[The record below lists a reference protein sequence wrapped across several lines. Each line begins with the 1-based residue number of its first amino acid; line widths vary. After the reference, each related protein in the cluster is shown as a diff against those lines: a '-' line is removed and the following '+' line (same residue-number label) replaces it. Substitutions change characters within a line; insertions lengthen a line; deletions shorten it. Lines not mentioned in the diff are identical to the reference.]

1 MPEGLRGHQRWIL
14 IPHDNVKFFH
24 VSGEEDAMKLPTKKL
39 PVDEYTSG
47 PQQSD
52 EFAFFNLYVAIDFP
66 KLAQSGYDGL
76 HLTKEGASFFEH
88 AFVYHG
94 IGLIFG
100 TVSLRYGSIHAG
112 SPDIT
117 CLKAK
122 SLTSSGA
129 VSQLSEP
136 RLQKICRSS
145 QVRPDICR

>member
-39 PVDEYTSG
+39 PVYEYTSG

-66 KLAQSGYDGL
+66 KLAQLGYDGL

-88 AFVYHG
+88 TFVYHR
-94 IGLIFG
+94 IGFDFWDCES
-100 TVSLRYGSIHAG
+100 TVWFNTRWIARYYMLEI
-112 SPDIT
+112 
-117 CLKAK
+117 
-122 SLTSSGA
+122 
-129 VSQLSEP
+129 
-136 RLQKICRSS
+136 
-145 QVRPDICR
+145 